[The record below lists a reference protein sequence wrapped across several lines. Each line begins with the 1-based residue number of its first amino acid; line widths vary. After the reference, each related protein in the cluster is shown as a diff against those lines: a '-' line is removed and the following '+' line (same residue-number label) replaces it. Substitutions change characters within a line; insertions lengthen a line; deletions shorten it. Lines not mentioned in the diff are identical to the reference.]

1 MENQGIAEVLRVL
14 TNRVKNSE
22 NKVKMAKK
30 ISINNEL
37 DKVKKKLIRNT
48 LAIPS
53 KKRDMS
59 LKYPKGDDGLTEK
72 QRVFVEI
79 YTENEGRMTP
89 TACARQAGYKAERA
103 NVTAS
108 ELLNIKKF
116 PRVTAAVMKRR
127 EEIATTHRVQMN
139 KHVQE
144 LARLREKAL
153 GEKSYSAAVNAE
165 RLRGQAAGLYIERR
179 EIRTGSIDDMSRED
193 VLKQLKELG
202 LDGKFKKEGNQ
213 TVLSVEEEKKSNGE
227 GIKDITEV
235 QTESSEGQDEV

>member
-1 MENQGIAEVLRVL
+1 
-14 TNRVKNSE
+14 
-22 NKVKMAKK
+22 MAKK
-30 ISINNEL
+30 ININNEL
-37 DKVKKKLIRNT
+37 EGIKKKLIRNT

-202 LDGKFKKEGNQ
+202 LDGKFKKDEKGV
-213 TVLSVEEEKKSNGE
+213 VLEVQEEKKSGGE
-227 GIKDITEV
+227 GAKDITPV
-235 QTESSEGQDEV
+235 QTESSEGQKEV